1 MAVNRSG
8 VNVGYGLSNALQ
20 ELSPQ
25 PIVANRNPGV
35 KDKAEL
41 GTIWVNPSTTSYYVA
56 TATVSNQTTWVPSA
70 GFLVA
75 ATTAGVTPTLNA
87 KAGVITFTGR
97 TTAATATQNL
107 VISNSAITTTSAIL
121 ASIYNL
127 NASANGAAIAIRST
141 IVANGSLTVQ
151 YINNGGGALGVG
163 DNVVL
168 TFQVLN

>member
-35 KDKAEL
+35 ADKAEL
-41 GTIWVNPSTTSYYVA
+41 GTIWVNPSTSNYYVA
-56 TATVSNQTTWVPSA
+56 TATVSNQTTWVSA
-70 GFLVA
+70 GFPIA

-97 TTAATATQNL
+97 TTASTATQNL
-107 VISNSAITTTSAIL
+107 VITNSAITTTSAIL

-151 YINNGGGALGVG
+151 YINNGGGALGAG